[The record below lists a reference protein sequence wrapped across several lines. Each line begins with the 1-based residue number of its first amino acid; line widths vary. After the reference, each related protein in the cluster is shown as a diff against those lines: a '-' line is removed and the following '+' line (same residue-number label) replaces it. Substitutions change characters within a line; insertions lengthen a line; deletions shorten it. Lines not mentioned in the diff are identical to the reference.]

1 MIFFAGLASE
11 RFSAISTALNK
22 RSGSKVLAGR
32 ALGQHRAYM
41 LDALPA
47 AEPVERLAGALVAHP
62 TRVMYEQEATALEPA
77 ARLTFDTCNE

>member
-11 RFSAISTALNK
+11 RFLGHLDGVEQTL
-22 RSGSKVLAGR
+22 RVEVLAGR

-62 TRVMYEQEATALEPA
+62 D
-77 ARLTFDTCNE
+77 AR